1 MPMEIHEDKII
12 MRAGVYELHPS
23 EDIKI
28 GVDMTPAG
36 AHVVA
41 MRGYKNGAVNVIY
54 SQFHPVPKALF
65 SCCCGE
71 PWRLNT
77 VHREKTPCF
86 DYIEHEWVGLTEDE
100 RTHIREGV
108 ATYHDITD
116 WNYAIRV
123 QQATELKLKEKNYG

>member
-1 MPMEIHEDKII
+1 MPMEIHEDKIV

-86 DYIEHEWVGLTEDE
+86 DYIEHEWVGLTDAEIEDTAQHYTE
-100 RTHIREGV
+100 SEGFQ
-108 ATYHDITD
+108 HG
-116 WNYAIRV
+116 AIWA
-123 QQATELKLKEKNYG
+123 QEKLKEKNHA